1 MSYMSASSSIRVG
14 GLASGIDTDSV
25 VKQLMSAQRIPLDKL
40 NQNKQL
46 LEWKRDSYREMNSKL
61 VDFRQ
66 NKLSLYKSSES
77 LNAQKA
83 TVTGNT
89 SAVTA
94 TATAGAT
101 GIAMNVTVNQLASKA
116 TTTGASLTTSDGKA
130 KTSTTLSQIINST
143 DPASPAPAPTEY
155 KLKVNDVEMTFKST
169 DSISSVLSSINSNST
184 AKVSA
189 TFDEITGKFSV
200 TSKEFGGTIKI
211 DRDST
216 FANLAGMGT
225 NNANTVVTA
234 AQQAKVN
241 INGTDLTFDS
251 NVNTVNGVQ
260 LNFLATSG
268 TSGES
273 KISTQTDSSKVIETV
288 KAFISSYNSM
298 LSTMKS
304 KTEETKYRNFAPLT
318 TEQKKDLSEDEVK
331 TWNEKSMSGLLKG
344 DDILKSAM
352 QDMRNVITTALG
364 SVGGVSLPDMGITTG
379 TYSEG
384 GKLYLDET
392 KLKAAVEKNPQGIIT
407 TLQGTDANTGV
418 FNQLYNKLNDTV
430 GKLADKAGTSRF
442 NADATAAFSTKSSMA
457 KELKNYNNDILALTN
472 RLNDRETRY
481 YKQFT
486 AMESAL
492 SKLNSQSSSLS
503 KYIGS

>member
-1 MSYMSASSSIRVG
+1 MSYMSAASSSIRVG
-14 GLASGIDTDSV
+14 GLASGIDTDSI

-46 LEWKRDSYREMNSKL
+46 LEWKRDSYREINSKL

-77 LNAQKA
+77 LNAQKS
-83 TVTGNT
+83 TVTGNA

-101 GIAMNVTVNQLASKA
+101 GIDMSVTVNQLASKA
-116 TTTGASLTTSDGKA
+116 NTTGDALTTSDGKA
-130 KTSTTLSQIINST
+130 KTSTKLSQLTNDTGAI
-143 DPASPAPAPTEY
+143 EY
-155 KLKVNDVEMTFKST
+155 KLKVNKVEMTFQNS
-169 DSISSVLSSINSNST
+169 DSITAVISKINSNSE

-189 TFDEITGKFSV
+189 TFDEITGKLSI
-200 TSKEFGGTIKI
+200 TSKEFGGSVDVDPT
-211 DRDST
+211 ST
-216 FANLAGMGT
+216 FAKLAKMDT
-225 NNANTVVTA
+225 DNAVITP
-234 AQQAKVN
+234 AKKAEVN
-241 INGTDLTFDS
+241 INGTPLTFDS

-260 LNFLATSG
+260 LNFLSTSG
-268 TSGES
+268 TGGAS

-288 KAFISSYNSM
+288 KAFINSYNDL

-304 KTEETKYRNFAPLT
+304 KTEETKYKDFAPLT
-318 TEQKKDLSEDEVK
+318 TEQKKGLSEDEVK

-364 SVGGVSLPDMGITTG
+364 SVGGISLPDMGITTG

-418 FNQLYNKLNDTV
+418 FNQLYSKLNDTV

-442 NADATAAFSTKSSMA
+442 NADIKAAFSTKSSMA

>member
-1 MSYMSASSSIRVG
+1 MSYMSAASSSIRVG
-14 GLASGIDTDSV
+14 GLASGIDTDSI

-46 LEWKRDSYREMNSKL
+46 LEWKRDSYREINSKL

-77 LNAQKA
+77 LNAQKS
-83 TVTGNT
+83 TVTGNA

-101 GIAMNVTVNQLASKA
+101 GIDMSVTVNQLASKA
-116 TTTGASLTTSDGKA
+116 NTTGDALTTSDGKV
-130 KTSTTLSQIINST
+130 KTSTKLSQLTNDT
-143 DPASPAPAPTEY
+143 GATEY
-155 KLKVNDVEMTFKST
+155 KLKVNKVEMTFQNS
-169 DSISSVLSSINSNST
+169 DSITAVISKINSNSE

-189 TFDEITGKFSV
+189 TFDEITGKLSI
-200 TSKEFGGTIKI
+200 TSKEFGGSVDVDPT
-211 DRDST
+211 ST
-216 FANLAGMGT
+216 FAKLAKMDT
-225 NNANTVVTA
+225 DNAVITP
-234 AQQAKVN
+234 AKKAEVN
-241 INGTDLTFDS
+241 INGTPLTFDS

-260 LNFLATSG
+260 LNFLSTSG
-268 TSGES
+268 TGGAS

-288 KAFISSYNSM
+288 KAFINSYNDL

-304 KTEETKYRNFAPLT
+304 KTEETKYKDFAPLT
-318 TEQKKDLSEDEVK
+318 TEQKKGLSEDEVK

-418 FNQLYNKLNDTV
+418 FNQLYSKLNDTV

-442 NADATAAFSTKSSMA
+442 NADIKAAFSTKSSMA

-486 AMESAL
+486 SMESAL

>member
-1 MSYMSASSSIRVG
+1 MSYMSSASSAIRVG
-14 GLASGIDTDSV
+14 GLASGIDTDSI
-25 VKQLMSAQRIPLDKL
+25 VKKLMTAERIPLDKL

-46 LEWKRDSYREMNSKL
+46 LEWKRDSYREINSKL

-89 SAVTA
+89 TAVTA

-101 GIAMNVTVNQLASKA
+101 GIAMSVTVNQLASKA
-116 TTTGASLTTSDGKA
+116 TTTGDALTTSDGKA
-130 KTSTTLSQIINST
+130 KMSTNLSQLTNNTS
-143 DPASPAPAPTEY
+143 ATEY
-155 KLKVNDVEMTFKST
+155 KLKVNDVEMTFQST
-169 DSISSVLSSINSNST
+169 DSITSVLSTINSNST

-189 TFDEITGKFSV
+189 TFDEITGKFSI
-200 TSKEFGGTIKI
+200 TSKEFGGTVNI

-225 NNANTVVTA
+225 NNTNTVVTA

-251 NVNTVNGVQ
+251 NVNTINGVQ

-304 KTEETKYRNFAPLT
+304 KTEETKYRDFAPLT
-318 TEQKKDLSEDEVK
+318 TEQKKELSEDEVK

-392 KLKAAVEKNPQGIIT
+392 KLKTAIEKNPQGIIT
-407 TLQGTDANTGV
+407 TLQGSDSKSGV
-418 FNQLYNKLNDTV
+418 FNQLYNKLNDTI

-442 NADATAAFSTKSSMA
+442 NADVTATFSTKSSMA
-457 KELKNYNNDILALTN
+457 KELTDYNNRILALTN

-486 AMESAL
+486 SMESAL
-492 SKLNSQSSSLS
+492 SKLNSQSSSLTNYLS
-503 KYIGS
+503 S

>member
-1 MSYMSASSSIRVG
+1 MSYMSAASSSIRVG
-14 GLASGIDTDSV
+14 GLASGIDTDSI

-46 LEWKRDSYREMNSKL
+46 LEWKRDSYREINSKL

-116 TTTGASLTTSDGKA
+116 TNTGASLTTSDGKA
-130 KTSTTLSQIINST
+130 KTSTTLSQITNST
-143 DPASPAPAPTEY
+143 DPAPTEY
-155 KLKVNDVEMTFKST
+155 KLKVNDVEMTFRST
-169 DSISSVLSSINSNST
+169 DSINVVISSINSNSA

-189 TFDEITGKFSV
+189 TFDEITGQFSI
-200 TSKEFGGTIKI
+200 TSKEFGGAVVV
-211 DRDST
+211 DPSST
-216 FANLAGMGT
+216 FAKLSKMDTT
-225 NNANTVVTA
+225 NGVVTP
-234 AQQAKVN
+234 AKKAEVE
-241 INGTDLTFDS
+241 INGTKLTFDS

-268 TSGES
+268 TNGES
-273 KISTQTDSSKVIETV
+273 KISTQTDSSKVIETL

-318 TEQKKDLSEDEVK
+318 TEQKKELSEDEVK

-364 SVGGVSLPDMGITTG
+364 SIGGVSLPDMGITTG

-407 TLQGTDANTGV
+407 TLQGTDAKTGV
-418 FNQLYNKLNDTV
+418 FNQLYNKLNDTI
-430 GKLADKAGTSRF
+430 GKLAEKAGTSRF
-442 NADATAAFSTKSSMA
+442 NADATAAFSNKSLMA
-457 KELKNYNNDILALTN
+457 KELTDYNNRILALTS

-486 AMESAL
+486 SMESAL
-492 SKLNSQSSSLS
+492 SKLNSQSSSLTNYLS
-503 KYIGS
+503 S